1 MSEESNAG
9 GEAGPV
15 TPVKAPAP
23 DGRDA
28 LPERATAPDPFPSF
42 KCDERRLKAVRS
54 LHKTAQAIART
65 QAWES
70 VMKAALRP
78 LLVAGVLVVAMACGV
93 QVPWEWGLAAILGGA
108 VMPKA

>member
-9 GEAGPV
+9 GAGPA
-15 TPVKAPAP
+15 TPVAAPAP
-23 DGRDA
+23 AGRD
-28 LPERATAPDPFPSF
+28 TTPDPFPSF

-78 LLVAGVLVVAMACGV
+78 LLVAGVLVVAIACGV